1 MDRLFQDLNN
11 VTQLEKID
19 SIHLSDF
26 PTVNE
31 KLIDKALE
39 ERMQLAQQICTMVL
53 SLRKNRISE
62 FVNRLKI
69 MIPVLESSNFVEQVE
84 KVKDLILHEV
94 NVKEIEF
101 ITDTE
106 GVLVKKIKPNFKTLG
121 PRYGKIMKAIAAQIA
136 QFSGKEITQ
145 IEKEERIEIVVEGEP
160 VEILLSDVEIIA
172 EDIPGWVVTNQGAL
186 TVALD
191 ITITQELKDEGYSRE
206 FVNRI
211 QNYRKDQNMDV
222 IDQISIQ
229 IENHTTITPAL
240 QKFEDHIKAET
251 LCTSFQIV
259 ESIDDTEATLFEIEE
274 GAEIKVLITK
284 N

>member
-1 MDRLFQDLNN
+1 M
-11 VTQLEKID
+11 
-19 SIHLSDF
+19 SDF

-53 SLRKNRISE
+53 SLRKKSNIR
-62 FVNRLKI
+62 VRQPLGKI

-136 QFSGKEITQ
+136 QFS
-145 IEKEERIEIVVEGEP
+145 
-160 VEILLSDVEIIA
+160 
-172 EDIPGWVVTNQGAL
+172 
-186 TVALD
+186 
-191 ITITQELKDEGYSRE
+191 
-206 FVNRI
+206 
-211 QNYRKDQNMDV
+211 
-222 IDQISIQ
+222 
-229 IENHTTITPAL
+229 
-240 QKFEDHIKAET
+240 
-251 LCTSFQIV
+251 
-259 ESIDDTEATLFEIEE
+259 
-274 GAEIKVLITK
+274 
-284 N
+284 